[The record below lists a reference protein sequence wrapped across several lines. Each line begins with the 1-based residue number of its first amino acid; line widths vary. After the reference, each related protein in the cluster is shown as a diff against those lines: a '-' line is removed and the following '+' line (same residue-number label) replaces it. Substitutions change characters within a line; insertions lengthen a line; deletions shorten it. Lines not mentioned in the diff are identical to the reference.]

1 MAKVA
6 LIYKQILMLKNKI
19 YNYITL
25 ELIKSF
31 ILILFSLSLIAWT
44 VRAVNFLD
52 LIVDSG
58 YSTATYFT
66 YSLLNLTNI
75 MTKFIPLSFL
85 LAMLLTII
93 KLERQ
98 NELLI
103 LWTSGI
109 AKFKITNLF
118 FLISILIL
126 LVYILF
132 STVITPTALNKSRSL
147 IKQSGVDS
155 VTNLLKPNAFS
166 DAFKG
171 LTFYIEEKENNIV
184 KNIFIKDDSNNLK
197 NLLPE
202 KSSAKNKTIIA
213 ERGIV
218 NKNRIILE
226 KGFIQSYEA
235 NDTVRIIQFNK
246 TILNLD
252 NLDNRV
258 IKDVKIQETS
268 TFKILSCLKNHY
280 YKNISEGYVKN
291 CPKNNIAIV
300 VETFSRR
307 ILMPLYIPLISILIS
322 FMLVYTKNKYISLVS
337 TKFYPGKQEFDN
349 IVKNLPSVIVFPIGN
364 KGWIIIGGWSERCF
378 TKSDELWIDGWA
390 KKLLSLAYPS
400 ATCPGIK
407 TGGPET
413 V

>member
-1 MAKVA
+1 MF
-6 LIYKQILMLKNKI
+6 KNKI

-58 YSTATYFT
+58 YSTSTYFT
-66 YSLLNLTNI
+66 YSILNLTNI

-85 LAMLLTII
+85 LALLLTLI

-109 AKFKITNLF
+109 GKFKITNLF
-118 FLISILIL
+118 FFISIIIL
-126 LVYILF
+126 FVYILF
-132 STVITPTALNKSRSL
+132 STIITPSALNKSRSL
-147 IKQSGVDS
+147 IKESGVDT

-171 LTFYIEEKENNIV
+171 LTFYIGEKEDNIV
-184 KNIFIKDDSNNLK
+184 KNIFIKDDSNNLN

-213 ERGIV
+213 ERGII
-218 NKNRIILE
+218 NKNKIILE
-226 KGFIQSYEA
+226 KGLIQSYEKD
-235 NDTVRIIQFNK
+235 NTVRIIQFNK
-246 TILNLD
+246 TLLNFA

-268 TFKILSCLKNHY
+268 TYKILSCLKNHY
-280 YKNISEGYVKN
+280 YDKVSDEYVKN

-300 VETFSRR
+300 IETFSRR
-307 ILMPLYIPLISILIS
+307 ILMPLYIPLVSILIS
-322 FMLVYTKNKYISLVS
+322 FVLIYTKNKK
-337 TKFYPGKQEFDN
+337 TKILNRYLFF
-349 IVKNLPSVIVFPIGN
+349 
-364 KGWIIIGGWSERCF
+364 
-378 TKSDELWIDGWA
+378 
-390 KKLLSLAYPS
+390 LLSFTLLVLSELLVRYS
-400 ATCPGIK
+400 GISK
-407 TGGPET
+407 TGFYAYLFTPLVLLPILYLILLNKFKKELR
-413 V
+413 

>member
-1 MAKVA
+1 
-6 LIYKQILMLKNKI
+6 MLKNKI
-19 YNYITL
+19 YNYITF

-58 YSTATYFT
+58 YSTSTYFI

-85 LAMLLTII
+85 LALLLTII

-98 NELLI
+98 NELLV
-103 LWTSGI
+103 LWTSGV

-118 FLISILIL
+118 LFISMIILI
-126 LVYILF
+126 VYIIF
-132 STVITPTALNKSRSL
+132 STIITPTALNKSRSL
-147 IKQSGVDS
+147 IKESGVDT

-171 LTFYIEEKENNIV
+171 LTFYIGEKENNII
-184 KNIFIKDDSNNLK
+184 KNIFIKDDSNNLN

-213 ERGIV
+213 QRGII
-218 NKNRIILE
+218 NKNKIILE
-226 KGFIQSYEA
+226 KGVIQSYEKD
-235 NDTVRIIQFNK
+235 NTVRIVQFNK
-246 TILNLD
+246 TLLNFA

-280 YKNISEGYVKN
+280 YKRISDEYIKN

-300 VETFSRR
+300 IETFSRR
-307 ILMPLYIPLISILIS
+307 VLMPLYIPMISILIS
-322 FMLVYTKNKYISLVS
+322 FILIYTKNKKMKIVNRYIFFMLSFILLVLS
-337 TKFYPGKQEFDN
+337 ELLVRYSGISNIGFYTYLLTPLILLPILYLILINKF
-349 IVKNLPSVIVFPIGN
+349 
-364 KGWIIIGGWSERCF
+364 WR
-378 TKSDELWIDGWA
+378 EL
-390 KKLLSLAYPS
+390 K
-400 ATCPGIK
+400 
-407 TGGPET
+407 
-413 V
+413 

>member
-58 YSTATYFT
+58 YSTTTYFT

-184 KNIFIKDDSNNLK
+184 KNIFIKDDGNNLK

-213 ERGIV
+213 ERGLV
-218 NKNRIILE
+218 NKNSIILE

-307 ILMPLYIPLISILIS
+307 VLMPLYIPLVSILIS
-322 FMLVYTKNKYISLVS
+322 FMLIYTKNKKTKILNRYMFFMLSFILLVLAELLVRFSGIS
-337 TKFYPGKQEFDN
+337 KIGFYTYFLTPF
-349 IVKNLPSVIVFPIGN
+349 ILFPILYLVLIN
-364 KGWIIIGGWSERCF
+364 KFW
-378 TKSDELWIDGWA
+378 KELR
-390 KKLLSLAYPS
+390 
-400 ATCPGIK
+400 
-407 TGGPET
+407 
-413 V
+413 